1 MVKKTCVGLI
11 GVGLLGTAI
20 AKRLL
25 QNETRV
31 IGFDTDPA
39 RRERLAALGGT
50 SLSDAAEVFTQCDV
64 VLLSLPTSQVVR
76 KLVADNV
83 QSISANSTIVDTTTG
98 SPEDVIETGRFL
110 AKQRVHYMEATIAGS
125 SKQVR
130 SGAGAMFIGGE
141 KAVVLQCESLL
152 SSILEK
158 HFYVGPVGS
167 ASRFKLVHNLLLGLH
182 RAVLAEGLVF
192 AEALGFDPA
201 TALEILQQT
210 PAASG
215 VMPTKGP
222 KMLERNYAAQ
232 ARLSQHLKDVRLILE
247 ESRRVGTRAP
257 LSELHQS
264 LLEQAEQLGFGSADN
279 CAVIEVFRHRD
290 AGDEHSC

>member
-1 MVKKTCVGLI
+1 MENGKDVGLI
-11 GVGLLGTAI
+11 GVGLLGSAI
-20 AKRLL
+20 AERLIHGA
-25 QNETRV
+25 THV
-31 IGFDTDPA
+31 TGFDTDPA
-39 RRERLAALGGT
+39 RREGLSALGGT
-50 SLSDAAEVFTQCDV
+50 ALSDAAEVFTQCDV

-76 KLVADNV
+76 ELVADNV
-83 QSISANSTIVDTTTG
+83 QCMSANSTIVDTTTG
-98 SPEDVIETGRFL
+98 SPEDVIETSRIL
-110 AKQRVHYMEATIAGS
+110 AEQRVRYMEATIAGS
-125 SKQVR
+125 SEQVR
-130 SGAGAMFIGGE
+130 SGAGAMFVGGE
-141 KAVVLQCESLL
+141 EAVVRQCEPLL

-182 RAVLAEGLVF
+182 RAVLAEGLMF
-192 AEALGFDPA
+192 AEALEFDPT

-222 KMLERNYAAQ
+222 KMLERDYVAQ

-247 ESRRVGTRAP
+247 ESRRVGARAP

-264 LLEQAEQLGFGSADN
+264 LLEEAEQLGFGSADN
-279 CAVIEVFRHRD
+279 SAVIEVFRHRE